1 MRVAVSL
8 EDHEVNTEVNTAIA
22 SAGGKGKGKGKEAK
36 WYVTT

>member
-8 EDHEVNTEVNTAIA
+8 EDHEVNTAIA
-22 SAGGKGKGKGKEAK
+22 SAGGKGKGKGKGKEAK